1 MMRSQLNWPAVLLS
15 LIAGLVGGAISSMI
29 FSGGQVIAQEA
40 QRPSK
45 VIEAEKLVIVDKAGQ
60 KRISLE
66 VSFNQ
71 PQMTLYDQQGHLR
84 ASYAANQFSLLND
97 KEQSIIQLGG
107 PTASGITGDPT
118 GAFLHLFDKDG
129 DNRIQLQ
136 MFLDL
141 PSISLIDKDGELG
154 YLLHLNDKG
163 FPQTSK
169 KGEEASKEKQQWLD
183 LYKQYKKR
191 I

>member
-1 MMRSQLNWPAVLLS
+1 MKSQPSWFTVMLS
-15 LIAGLVGGAISSMI
+15 LVAGLVGGVL
-29 FSGGQVIAQEA
+29 SGLFFTGDQVVAQDT
-40 QRPSK
+40 QRQGK

-84 ASYAANQFSLLND
+84 ASYAADQFSLLND

-107 PTASGITGDPT
+107 PAASGITGDPT

-141 PSISLIDKDGELG
+141 PVLGFSDKDGKLG
-154 YLLHLNDKG
+154 FYMRLDEKG
-163 FPQTSK
+163 DPKTWK
-169 KGEEASKEKQQWLD
+169 KGEETSKEKQQWLD

-191 I
+191 R